1 MCNDPKRNASGS
13 FVVKKDAFGYGS
25 VLRTVASAGINPG
38 FRKALVNS
46 NRNSGREEF
55 QVKTGKNAEIIL
67 KQERTEKG
75 KVPCPDFIA
84 PDNSGELIS
93 FIAGMKAVALF
104 NELSQYAEN
113 RTEHVERVSRQVAMM
128 CFPAFL
134 AEVEEN
140 QDFLNESYKRT

>member
-13 FVVKKDAFGYGS
+13 FVVKNDALGYGS
-25 VLRTVASAGINPG
+25 VPLSVASAVINPAL
-38 FRKALVNS
+38 RKPFG
-46 NRNSGREEF
+46 NRNSGWEEF
-55 QVKTGKNAEIIL
+55 QVQTGKNAEIIL
-67 KQERTEKG
+67 KQKRTEKG
-75 KVPCPDFIA
+75 KVYYVDYDA

-104 NELSQYAEN
+104 NELSRYAEN

-134 AEVEEN
+134 AEVGEN
-140 QDFLNESYKRT
+140 HDFLTKSCKRT